1 MTKKRRNRNPEQ
13 IVRELAKADQLAG
26 QGHSI
31 DQIARELGV
40 SQQTIYNWRKRY
52 SGVSVNEAKRLLEL
66 EDENAKLKRL
76 VAEKELDIL
85 GLKEIAEG
93 NF

>member
-1 MTKKRRNRNPEQ
+1 MTKKRRNRCPEQ
-13 IVRELAKADQLAG
+13 IVRELAKADQLTG

-52 SGVSVNEAKRLLEL
+52 SGVSINEAKRLREL

-93 NF
+93 